1 MKFIYDLETY
11 KDAFIAVFKNIKTK
25 EIHTFELSDRK
36 NQIAQLYEF
45 LFNVSGLIGFN
56 NLSFDWPVLRY
67 VLTKEKVTSE
77 EIYTKANDVINQ
89 EYSIL
94 PKNLTEIKQLDLYKI
109 WHFDNKAKAT
119 SLKWCEFFLRW
130 PNLIDLPYKV
140 DQLLTSEMI
149 DEIIEYCI
157 NDVNATE
164 KLFEISKEKIELRKI
179 LGKQYNLD
187 LTNAN
192 DPKIGSEIFLSI
204 ISKHKGI
211 DPLVLSKLRTYRP
224 IISIKDVILPYVQF
238 QSKSFNKVL
247 DFFKDTTV
255 YDGELKGVIEYST
268 VHKDLQYYFG
278 AGGIHAS
285 QNGIFESD
293 EENIIIDID
302 VASYYPNLAIQ
313 NRFYPEHLGEEFCD
327 IYLGVYNTRAEAKTK
342 AKKTKDLVAIAI
354 NAGLKLGLNGVYGK
368 SNDKY
373 SFFYDPLYTLKTTIN
388 GQLLL
393 AMLSEQL
400 SNIAEIIQVNTD
412 GVTIRINRKYEQAV
426 YDICKEWEK
435 LTKLELEYAYYNKMV
450 IKDVNNYLAQTTSG
464 YCKYKGAFEIDKE
477 VAGEPA
483 LHKNNSY
490 RIISIALSEYFIKGV
505 PIEKTIRN
513 HDNIY
518 DFCAAV
524 RATEGW
530 HYKLIN
536 QRENT
541 YRDLTKTVRYFVSNN
556 PSSYDTGIL
565 IKYHDDGRE
574 SHVEAHP
581 LKGKYYNCTE
591 FNQYEEE
598 DYNVNYLYYER
609 ECRKVINNIQNPQL
623 TLL

>member
-1 MKFIYDLETY
+1 MVYLYDLETY
-11 KDAFIAVFKNIKTK
+11 KEAFIAVFKNVKTK
-25 EIHTFELSDRK
+25 EVKIFEISERKTDIRELYDFVLTIH
-36 NQIAQLYEF
+36 
-45 LFNVSGLIGFN
+45 GLIGFN
-56 NLSFDWPVLRY
+56 NLSFDWPVLRF
-67 VLTKEKVTSE
+67 VLQNKDNITSE
-77 EIYTKANDVINQ
+77 RIYKKANDVIHS

-94 PKNLTEIKQLDLYKI
+94 PSEATEINQLDLYKI
-109 WHFDNKAKAT
+109 WHFDNKAKRT
-119 SLKWCEFFLRW
+119 SLKWCEFFLNW
-130 PNLIDLPYKV
+130 PDIIDLPYKV
-140 DQLLTSEMI
+140 DQKLTSSMI
-149 DEIIEYCI
+149 DEIIHYCI

-164 KLFEISKEKIELRKI
+164 ELYKISKEKIKLRKI

-285 QNGIFESD
+285 QNGIFKSD

-435 LTKLELEYAYYNKMV
+435 LTKLELEYAYYDKM
-450 IKDVNNYLAQTTSG
+450 IIRDVEYLRLNPSNCGKLLKLYLLTYNSNMCKGQTNHLDVVKTVKIGQSAAKRPNG
-464 YCKYKGAFEIDKE
+464 MK
-477 VAGEPA
+477 VQ
-483 LHKNNSY
+483 
-490 RIISIALSEYFIKGV
+490 RLSERSTGLILG
-505 PIEKTIRN
+505 N
-513 HDNIY
+513 GGHIY
-518 DFCAAV
+518 
-524 RATEGW
+524 
-530 HYKLIN
+530 
-536 QRENT
+536 
-541 YRDLTKTVRYFVSNN
+541 S
-556 PSSYDTGIL
+556 
-565 IKYHDDGRE
+565 
-574 SHVEAHP
+574 
-581 LKGKYYNCTE
+581 
-591 FNQYEEE
+591 FN
-598 DYNVNYLYYER
+598 
-609 ECRKVINNIQNPQL
+609 
-623 TLL
+623 